1 MICFFFKDYLSFQRI
16 DNLRRAYKS
25 VEDIDLF
32 IGAIQELATE
42 EDSLVG
48 STFLC
53 LIGDVFARMRFG
65 DRFFYDN
72 ENQAGS
78 FTEDQLNQI
87 RRTSLARIICDN
99 TKIEEI
105 QPMAFRQVNS
115 LANRLTRCTSRL
127 FLRGIPSVDLSV
139 FG

>member
-1 MICFFFKDYLSFQRI
+1 MLFLKDNLSFQRI

-87 RRTSLARIICDN
+87 RSTSLARIICDN

-105 QPMAFRQVNS
+105 QPMVFRKVDS
-115 LANRLTRCTSRL
+115 LT
-127 FLRGIPSVDLSV
+127 
-139 FG
+139 

>member
-1 MICFFFKDYLSFQRI
+1 M
-16 DNLRRAYKS
+16 
-25 VEDIDLF
+25 EDIDLF
-32 IGAIQELATE
+32 IGAIQELPTE

-78 FTEDQLNQI
+78 FTEGKNYSERSEDLI
-87 RRTSLARIICDN
+87 TYLFSRS
-99 TKIEEI
+99 IESNPENF
-105 QPMAFRQVNS
+105 AGKDH
-115 LANRLTRCTSRL
+115 L
-127 FLRGIPSVDLSV
+127 
-139 FG
+139 

>member
-1 MICFFFKDYLSFQRI
+1 
-16 DNLRRAYKS
+16 
-25 VEDIDLF
+25 
-32 IGAIQELATE
+32 
-42 EDSLVG
+42 
-48 STFLC
+48 
-53 LIGDVFARMRFG
+53 MRFG

-127 FLRGIPSVDLSV
+127 FLRGIPFVDLSV

>member
-1 MICFFFKDYLSFQRI
+1 MIDFQNITFQRI
-16 DNLRRAYKS
+16 DNLRRAYDT

-32 IGAIQELATE
+32 IGAIQELPTK

-78 FTEDQLNQI
+78 FTEGKKYSE
-87 RRTSLARIICDN
+87 R
-99 TKIEEI
+99 K
-105 QPMAFRQVNS
+105 
-115 LANRLTRCTSRL
+115 
-127 FLRGIPSVDLSV
+127 
-139 FG
+139 

>member
-1 MICFFFKDYLSFQRI
+1 M
-16 DNLRRAYKS
+16 RRAYDN

-32 IGAIQELATE
+32 IGAIQELPTE

-78 FTEDQLNQI
+78 FTEGKKYSQQWAW
-87 RRTSLARIICDN
+87 RRFDSIPFFRSIESN
-99 TKIEEI
+99 TEDFAGKDY
-105 QPMAFRQVNS
+105 
-115 LANRLTRCTSRL
+115 LW
-127 FLRGIPSVDLSV
+127 
-139 FG
+139 

>member
-1 MICFFFKDYLSFQRI
+1 MIGIQNIIFQRI
-16 DNLRRAYKS
+16 DNLRRAYDT

-32 IGAIQELATE
+32 IGAIQELPTE

-78 FTEDQLNQI
+78 FTEGKKYSERSDIL
-87 RRTSLARIICDN
+87 LAYFFRS
-99 TKIEEI
+99 IESNPENF
-105 QPMAFRQVNS
+105 AS
-115 LANRLTRCTSRL
+115 KDHL
-127 FLRGIPSVDLSV
+127 
-139 FG
+139 

>member
-1 MICFFFKDYLSFQRI
+1 M
-16 DNLRRAYKS
+16 RRAYDT

-32 IGAIQELATE
+32 IGAIQELPTE

-78 FTEDQLNQI
+78 FTEGKKYSERSDILIAYFFLDQLNQI

-99 TKIEEI
+99 TQIEEI
-105 QPMAFRQVNS
+105 QPLVFRQVDT
-115 LANRLTRCTSRL
+115 LT
-127 FLRGIPSVDLSV
+127 
-139 FG
+139 

>member
-1 MICFFFKDYLSFQRI
+1 MK
-16 DNLRRAYKS
+16 
-25 VEDIDLF
+25 DIDLF
-32 IGAIQELATE
+32 IGAIQELPTE

-78 FTEDQLNQI
+78 FTEGKKYSERKYFRVRNK
-87 RRTSLARIICDN
+87 RASTFNFLASDVAIHEL
-99 TKIEEI
+99 IEDIHVYLVFIFQSAEI
-105 QPMAFRQVNS
+105 LKKES
-115 LANRLTRCTSRL
+115 
-127 FLRGIPSVDLSV
+127 
-139 FG
+139 